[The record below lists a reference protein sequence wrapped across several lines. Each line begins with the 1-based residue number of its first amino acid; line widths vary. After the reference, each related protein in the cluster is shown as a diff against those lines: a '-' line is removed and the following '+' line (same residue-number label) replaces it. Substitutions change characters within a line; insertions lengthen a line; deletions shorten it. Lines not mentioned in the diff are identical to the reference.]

1 MNEITLNIL
10 YIVFLA
16 IYLSLYIPGT
26 FKQSRYSKLL
36 VSLSII
42 PVICAFVLAIMLHN
56 IFNIILLIVIFVCI
70 FIVLLKSNS
79 N

>member
-1 MNEITLNIL
+1 MNDIILNIL
-10 YIVFLA
+10 YIICLA

-26 FKQSRYSKLL
+26 FKQSKNSKLL

-42 PVICAFVLAIMLHN
+42 PVICAFVLAIILHN
-56 IFNIILLIVIFVCI
+56 IFNIILLVIILGCIFV
-70 FIVLLKSNS
+70 VLLKSNS